1 MTKASA
7 FGPADL
13 GVIACKHVAAGLRAT
28 ALVTRYNDGDWSFSS
43 GQTDH
48 AEETEENGDVV
59 VVHIHHVLDCDPSI
73 KQVADLPKGWS
84 AEREG
89 PGKLWRRYPDPA

>member
-7 FGPADL
+7 FGPTDL
-13 GVIACKHVAAGLRAT
+13 GVIACKHVAAGSRAI
-28 ALVTRYNDGDWSFSS
+28 ALVTRYDDGDWSFSC

-48 AEETEENGDVV
+48 AEETEENNDFV
-59 VVHIHHVLDCDPSI
+59 VVHVDHVLGRDPSI

-89 PGKLWRRYPDPA
+89 LGKPWRRYPDPA